1 MPEYNEGCTGYA
13 DGSISDTPFLFLF
26 FIFVSSLSLCL
37 PPSLYPCTQGESI
50 MTVGGPNNSSSEI
63 GSDKVILLHN
73 KAHGEAEKFLKT
85 LIFHQSHQHTRQT
98 SSLRIPGDPHFKY
111 AHAGNRQQGL
121 T

>member
-63 GSDKVILLHN
+63 GRDKVILLHN
-73 KAHGEAEKFLKT
+73 KAHGEAEQTEGKNITEVPTAQESDREVTYGAF
-85 LIFHQSHQHTRQT
+85 IFGINTIHNSHRQM
-98 SSLRIPGDPHFKY
+98 P
-111 AHAGNRQQGL
+111 
-121 T
+121 